1 MTKKLK
7 TKNSSVLKKFLK
19 KNPKTIEMEI
29 LVADIHGVLRGK
41 RIRSNEFES
50 VFKDGFTMP
59 GGTVLLDILGGAVP
73 DISWSGDDG
82 DPDTDA
88 EVIAESLVRFHGQ
101 KNHQL
106 RCYLILTMTKAT
118 CFLHNRDLCSVM
130 S

>member
-1 MTKKLK
+1 MTKRLK

-88 EVIAESLVRFHGQ
+88 EIIAESLVPIPWAKKPSAQVLFNFH
-101 KNHQL
+101 N
-106 RCYLILTMTKAT
+106 
-118 CFLHNRDLCSVM
+118 FLVRYRLG
-130 S
+130 